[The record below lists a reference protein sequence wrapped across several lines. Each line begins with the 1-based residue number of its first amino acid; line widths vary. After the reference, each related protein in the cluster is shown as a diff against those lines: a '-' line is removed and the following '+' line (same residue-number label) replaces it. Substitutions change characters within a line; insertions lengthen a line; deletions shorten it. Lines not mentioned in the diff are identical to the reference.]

1 MTYSTMRNTK
11 KRAVLEVDALEKSYG
26 TIQAVNR
33 VSFDVLPGEC
43 LALLGANGAGKTTT
57 LQMLCGVLAP
67 DAGTARI
74 DGYDV
79 QKESRRAKAALA
91 YLPDEPLLYDKLRPL
106 EYLQFVSALWRMDM
120 GRAADRSE
128 RLLAEMGLW
137 DKRDSYCETLSRGM
151 RQKLAVCG
159 ALVHEPRL
167 LVLDEP
173 LTGLDVKAAHEVKE
187 ILRGLLRSGRS
198 ILLTTHIV
206 DIAEQLAD
214 RIAVIR
220 AGSIVKSGTIEHF
233 KSSTPEEDGKL
244 ESAVISLW

>member
-1 MTYSTMRNTK
+1 MTKTNDSAM
-11 KRAVLEVDALEKSYG
+11 LEVKGLNKSFG
-26 TIQAVNR
+26 RVQAVNR

-43 LALLGANGAGKTTT
+43 FALLGANGAGKTTT
-57 LQMLCGVLAP
+57 LRMLCGVLEP

-74 DGYDV
+74 DGHDV
-79 QKESRRAKAALA
+79 QNDSRHAKAALA

-120 GRAADRSE
+120 DRAADRSE
-128 RLLAEMGLW
+128 QLLKEMGLW
-137 DKRDSYCETLSRGM
+137 EKRDSYCETLSRGM

-159 ALVHEPRL
+159 ALIHDPKL

-187 ILRGLLRSGRS
+187 TLRGLLHSGCS
-198 ILLTTHIV
+198 ILLTTHMV

-220 AGSIVKSGTIEHF
+220 AGSIVKTGTIEHL
-233 KSSTPEEDGKL
+233 KSFNSQDDGKL
-244 ESAVISLW
+244 ESAVMSLL